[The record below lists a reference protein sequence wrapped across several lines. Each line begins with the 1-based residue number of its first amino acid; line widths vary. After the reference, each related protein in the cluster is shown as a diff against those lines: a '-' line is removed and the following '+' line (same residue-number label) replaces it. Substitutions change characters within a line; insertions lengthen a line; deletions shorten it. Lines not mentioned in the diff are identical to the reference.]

1 MRLVQYLIGALLLY
15 GFICVYMYTTQ
26 EARIFNHSMVPD
38 APEPKAV
45 NISPVSLRVAD
56 DALLRG
62 LHVKNHAST
71 LLIYFG
77 GNADDAV
84 QFVTHVPNLKQI
96 DMVMFNYRGYG
107 HSTGKPSQEALYND
121 AVTIYDTYAKDYEK
135 VIIVGRSLGTAM
147 ATYLSSQRKSELTL
161 LITPFDSIASI
172 AKENYPWLP
181 VDWLIK
187 HPFPSN
193 KYIMDVKQP
202 ISIMEVENDDVTPRI
217 HLEKIKAEILNLEE
231 HYIFKDTTHGEVLNH
246 PDFEQVIQQMI
257 EKFI

>member
-1 MRLVQYLIGALLLY
+1 
-15 GFICVYMYTTQ
+15 
-26 EARIFNHSMVPD
+26 MVLDLPD
-38 APEPKAV
+38 PKGK
-45 NISPVSLRVAD
+45 NISPVSLRVAN

-62 LHVKNHAST
+62 LHVKNNSST
-71 LLIYFG
+71 LLLYFG

-84 QFVTHVPNLKQI
+84 QFVTHVPNAKQV

-107 HSTGKPSQEALYND
+107 HSTGKPSQDALYRD
-121 AVTIYDTYAKDYEK
+121 AVSIYDTYAPLYKK

-172 AKENYPWLP
+172 AKEDYWWLP
-181 VDWLIK
+181 VTWLIK
-187 HPFPSN
+187 HPFPSEHYMT
-193 KYIMDVKQP
+193 KVKQP
-202 ISIMEVENDDVTPRI
+202 VSIMEVENDDTTPRV
-217 HLEKIKAEILNLEE
+217 HLEKIKTKILNLEE

-257 EKFI
+257 KKFI